1 MHQTKLS
8 NSVKFTVQ
16 LNLCTIWKW
25 QSVGNSNINNCLNNF
40 RVLTEGKNKK
50 SWIKS
55 AEK

>member
-1 MHQTKLS
+1 MNQTKLS

-16 LNLCTIWKW
+16 LHLCTIWKW
-25 QSVGNSNINNCLNNF
+25 QSVGNSNINNF